1 MRYFVPDI
9 RLPEESSSNIERFGG
24 IPFGLATADWPLCAE
39 CGKSQSLLAQIAHH
53 PDRLDLGR
61 DGRTLFV
68 FQCNHDPGMCDTWS
82 ATSGANACLVMEPE
96 DLIEIP
102 SPLPSDRPPLDNAV
116 VIAGWIVR
124 EDSVSETEATGFYS
138 DENFL
143 ELGEAVWRK
152 VSTGTKLG
160 SVPSWVQSP
169 DEAPKGWRFIGQLD
183 SAYSFLS
190 MPDAARPWVK
200 PDREAWEGRAAYA
213 DGPNFGGGIAYLFM
227 AEGGSKPEVRMFW
240 QCG

>member
-1 MRYFVPDI
+1 M
-9 RLPEESSSNIERFGG
+9 
-24 IPFGLATADWPLCAE
+24 
-39 CGKSQSLLAQIAHH
+39 
-53 PDRLDLGR
+53 
-61 DGRTLFV
+61 
-68 FQCNHDPGMCDTWS
+68 
-82 ATSGANACLVMEPE
+82 
-96 DLIEIP
+96 
-102 SPLPSDRPPLDNAV
+102 DNAV